1 MKLQNAHPLKSF
13 IVQFHSVKFVKIH
26 DEGIVYRFRL
36 YIYIYIHS
44 SLVATYFVLKRS
56 WRKLDRKKA
65 WKDQIEGRKKEKRF
79 HRGGK
84 SLLYLYRY

>member
-13 IVQFHSVKFVKIH
+13 IVQFREIRKNTRRGNSISIPTIHIYTFVA
-26 DEGIVYRFRL
+26 R
-36 YIYIYIHS
+36 
-44 SLVATYFVLKRS
+44 YFLLKRS